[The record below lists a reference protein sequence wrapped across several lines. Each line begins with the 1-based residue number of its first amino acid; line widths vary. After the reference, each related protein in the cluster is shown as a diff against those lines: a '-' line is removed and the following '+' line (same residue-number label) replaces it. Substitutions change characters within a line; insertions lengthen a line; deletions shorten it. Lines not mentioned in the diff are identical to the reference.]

1 MTLIEVMVVLVLMG
15 LTTAVVTGSIRS
27 WQNDDN
33 EIDRLALVLDAAA
46 ERARVRGTPIRFE
59 PLPHGYRFSRIDT
72 AGNWQTIT
80 DDPMF
85 VERALPTDVTLQRL
99 LRDDQEVK
107 DGLVFGSDVT
117 LFSIE
122 IVARNGITRLAGQVS
137 GILKKISSEPA

>member
-46 ERARVRGTPIRFE
+46 ERARIRGTPIRFE

-137 GILKKISSEPA
+137 GILKKISPEPA

>member
-33 EIDRLALVLDAAA
+33 EIDRLVLVLDAAA

-99 LRDDQEVK
+99 LRDDREVK
-107 DGLVFGSDVT
+107 DGLVFGSDVA

-122 IVARNGITRLAGQVS
+122 IAARNGITRLSGQVS
-137 GILKKISSEPA
+137 GALKKIPPEPA

>member
-99 LRDDQEVK
+99 LRDDREVK
-107 DGLVFGSDVT
+107 DGLVFGSEVV

-122 IVARNGITRLAGQVS
+122 IVARNGITRLSGQVS
-137 GILKKISSEPA
+137 GALKKISPEPA

>member
-59 PLPHGYRFSRIDT
+59 PAPHGYRFSRIDT

-85 VERALPTDVTLQRL
+85 VERALPTDITLQHL

-137 GILKKISSEPA
+137 GILKKISPEPA

>member
-15 LTTAVVTGSIRS
+15 LTTAVVTGAIRS
-27 WQNDDN
+27 WQNDEN

-59 PLPHGYRFSRIDT
+59 PLPHGYRFSRLDT

-85 VERALPTDVTLQRL
+85 VERALSTEVTLQRV
-99 LRDDQEVK
+99 LRDGQEMK

-122 IVARNGITRLAGQVS
+122 ISARNGVTKLSGQVS
-137 GILKKISSEPA
+137 GVLKKISPVPV